1 MSTFPSVQSRRW
13 GGSSLSEEHH
23 YKPTLLGLKCP
34 CLWLAFQLMGKDKG
48 DIIIVV
54 VVIFIIR

>member
-1 MSTFPSVQSRRW
+1 MFPSVQSRHW

-23 YKPTLLGLKCP
+23 YKPTLLGLKCS

-48 DIIIVV
+48 DIVV
-54 VVIFIIR
+54 VVVVVR